1 MAIVTS
7 AAVELRQRLGGRATV
22 IDAPDE
28 LLVYAYDASFEAMM
42 RPRVPD
48 AVVQPRDVTAVAETL
63 AFANAR
69 RIPVTPRGAA
79 TGQAG
84 GALAERGG
92 IVLDLSAMNRV
103 IEVDAE
109 NLQVIAQPGVV
120 HAELNDLLATYGLI
134 FPPDPGRSRMCT
146 IG

>member
-1 MAIVTS
+1 MAI
-7 AAVELRQRLGGRATV
+7 AATHTTELRDRLGARATV
-22 IDAPDE
+22 IDDPGE
-28 LLVYAYDASFEAMM
+28 LEVYAYDASFEAMM

-48 AVVQPRDVTAVAETL
+48 VVVQPRDVTAVSDTL

-92 IVLDLSAMNRV
+92 IVLDLSGMNRV

>member
-1 MAIVTS
+1 MATMTS
-7 AAVELRQRLGGRATV
+7 AAAELRHRLVGRATV

-28 LLVYAYDASFEAMM
+28 LEVYAYDASFEAMM

-48 AVVQPRDVTAVAETL
+48 AVVQPREVAAVAETL

-69 RIPVTPRGAA
+69 GVPITPRGAA

-103 IEVDAE
+103 IEVDA
-109 NLQVIAQPGVV
+109 
-120 HAELNDLLATYGLI
+120 
-134 FPPDPGRSRMCT
+134 
-146 IG
+146 